1 MAIAIG
7 IDLGTTNSC
16 AAIME
21 ASGPRVIT
29 TATGATQVPSIFA
42 VDEEGNQLVGEVAR
56 AQAPSNPDG
65 TVIAAKRLIGR
76 NFHSKSINE
85 TRQVFT
91 YEMVEGANDEVLLN
105 VAQELYTLEEISA
118 AILSRI
124 KEVAE
129 ANLNAVVS
137 QAVITVPAYF
147 NEKQRASVRE
157 AGRMAGFEVLRILNE
172 PTAAALA
179 YGLGKRLNERIA
191 VYDLGGG
198 TFDISIIDI
207 QGRVFEVVATG
218 GDTFLGGVD
227 FDDRLMSHILEEF
240 HETKGIDLSFD
251 RGAIQRIRDA
261 AEAAKIALSTHD
273 QAHIQLAGIH
283 VSDRGRVDL
292 DMVITRATLE
302 GLTKDLVQRTIQT
315 CQRIFKEAGCEPG
328 DIQEF
333 LMVGGQSR
341 MPLVHRAVTQ
351 LMGQAPNQALDPE
364 QAVGLGAAIMAQ
376 AVRRPSSTPVTLRDV
391 LSIPIGIRGAGED
404 MHVLFDKQCRVP
416 ARQVRALTTHQDGQR
431 SIMLRIYQ
439 GENQKVDDNELIGT
453 FVFSGIQ
460 IAAAGSVGLNVTF
473 DLTAEGEL
481 KVSAHDPNTND
492 HVEARIRF
500 DPAGKQ
506 RRPKSRPR
514 RPMQP
519 NTPASDAPLE
529 DELLPPAPFAPM
541 FDMPSSTLVERI
553 EGQRQAPDF
562 LDDWESTKEGW
573 LSRLG
578 RRLFGG

>member
-179 YGLGKRLNERIA
+179 YGLGKRRNERIA

-227 FDDRLMSHILEEF
+227 FDDRLMSHILHPSQCGGAF
-240 HETKGIDLSFD
+240 SYGGWGCAHARGI
-251 RGAIQRIRDA
+251 
-261 AEAAKIALSTHD
+261 
-273 QAHIQLAGIH
+273 
-283 VSDRGRVDL
+283 
-292 DMVITRATLE
+292 
-302 GLTKDLVQRTIQT
+302 
-315 CQRIFKEAGCEPG
+315 
-328 DIQEF
+328 
-333 LMVGGQSR
+333 
-341 MPLVHRAVTQ
+341 
-351 LMGQAPNQALDPE
+351 
-364 QAVGLGAAIMAQ
+364 
-376 AVRRPSSTPVTLRDV
+376 
-391 LSIPIGIRGAGED
+391 
-404 MHVLFDKQCRVP
+404 
-416 ARQVRALTTHQDGQR
+416 
-431 SIMLRIYQ
+431 
-439 GENQKVDDNELIGT
+439 
-453 FVFSGIQ
+453 
-460 IAAAGSVGLNVTF
+460 
-473 DLTAEGEL
+473 
-481 KVSAHDPNTND
+481 
-492 HVEARIRF
+492 
-500 DPAGKQ
+500 
-506 RRPKSRPR
+506 
-514 RPMQP
+514 
-519 NTPASDAPLE
+519 
-529 DELLPPAPFAPM
+529 
-541 FDMPSSTLVERI
+541 
-553 EGQRQAPDF
+553 
-562 LDDWESTKEGW
+562 
-573 LSRLG
+573 
-578 RRLFGG
+578 